1 MEFSGILIINP
12 TLFLFGI
19 IVFIMLISGFVYTI
33 LEYRKMDKHPEDYQ
47 NGKKKISRETSKK
60 T

>member
-1 MEFSGILIINP
+1 MELSGLILYNP

-19 IVFIMLISGFVYTI
+19 LVFIMLISGFIYTI

-47 NGKKKISRETSKK
+47 NGGKKISMKTGKK